1 MARRLEVTLDRKT
14 IIAAAFDVL
23 AEDGLYGLSMRKLAA
38 RLSVQAPALY
48 WHISDKAELIG
59 LMAEFI
65 HLEARAAVPHCEG
78 WSDWLLAFG
87 RALRHSLVS
96 RRDGARICATARPG
110 VVTDSADRARGIA
123 APLVALGLDQA
134 RALSFQASV
143 ISLTLGWSSYQE
155 NGPMHDFL
163 ADILDF
169 DASFEL
175 GLQALVEGYRHI
187 PSTIVTPTTASVQ
200 ISLGE
205 THLT

>member
-1 MARRLEVTLDRKT
+1 MARRLEVTLDRKM
-14 IIAAAFDVL
+14 IIAAAFEVL
-23 AEDGLYGLSMRKLAA
+23 AEDGLDGLSMRKLAA
-38 RLSVQAPALY
+38 WLSVQAPALY
-48 WHISDKAELIG
+48 WHISDKAELIA
-59 LMAEFI
+59 LMSEFI
-65 HLEARAAVPHCEG
+65 HLEARAAVPRCDDWSG
-78 WSDWLLAFG
+78 WLIAFG

-96 RRDGARICATARPG
+96 RRDGARICAIARPG
-110 VVTDSADRARGIA
+110 KALDAAERARIIA

-175 GLQALVEGYRHI
+175 GLQALVAGYRHGTLVHTDGVI
-187 PSTIVTPTTASVQ
+187 SIVSPK
-200 ISLGE
+200 
-205 THLT
+205 